1 MGTRRE
7 SRERALELSYEM
19 ETRNLNSEMVFSD
32 LLVTPDEYSIDLV
45 QGVER
50 HGAEIDALLKKHSEN
65 WTIERMPPVD
75 RALLRIGGYELGWQK
90 DVPTAVIIDEAVEL
104 AHRYSTKESGRFV
117 NALLAQ
123 LAEDLRS

>member
-1 MGTRRE
+1 
-7 SRERALELSYEM
+7 M
-19 ETRNLNSEMVFSD
+19 ETRNLDSEIVFSE

-104 AHRYSTKESGRFV
+104 AHRYSTKESSRFV

-123 LAEDLRS
+123 LAEDLRP